1 MADFGRTVLH
11 LLALVGLDAVL
22 LAGLILIPLGLSGNF
37 VILGVGLA
45 AALLTG
51 FTTVTWIGL
60 VVMGA
65 FVAVGEILEA
75 LLGSVMAR
83 KYGAS
88 KYGMIGAFA
97 GGLIGAVAG
106 TPVLP
111 VIGTVIGSFLGTAV
125 GALAGELLRGAR
137 SDEGTRAGVGA
148 LVGRVLASAIKLAI
162 GVGMVVYIVIRTHGG
177 A

>member
-1 MADFGRTVLH
+1 MAEFGQTVLH
-11 LLALVGLDAVL
+11 VVALIGLDAVL

-37 VILGVGLA
+37 VILGAGLA
-45 AALLTG
+45 AALITG
-51 FTTVTWIGL
+51 FSTVGWIGL
-60 VVMGA
+60 AVMA
-65 FVAVGEILEA
+65 ALVAVGEILEA

-83 KYGAS
+83 RYGAS

-97 GGLIGAVAG
+97 GGLLGAILG
-106 TPVLP
+106 TPVMP
-111 VIGTVIGSFLGTAV
+111 VIGTVIGSFLGTAL

-148 LVGRVLASAIKLAI
+148 LIGRVLASAIKLAI
-162 GVGMVVYIVIRTHGG
+162 GAGMVVYIVIRTHGG